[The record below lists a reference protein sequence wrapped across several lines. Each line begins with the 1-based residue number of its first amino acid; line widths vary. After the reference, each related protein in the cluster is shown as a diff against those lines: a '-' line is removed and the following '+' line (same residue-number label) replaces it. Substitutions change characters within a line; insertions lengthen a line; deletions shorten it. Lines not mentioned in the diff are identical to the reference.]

1 MGQYLNLMDIKNG
14 KIVQTEFKDCT
25 NFIFQSLTDS
35 AIPTIHNIL
44 RNMKEYSMYQHH
56 HQLQHALQIQPQ
68 QENDKVL
75 DLSSKRRDST
85 ETRKTTSP
93 SSFEEGSPD
102 TRHSP
107 NNSSSQLL
115 LHHHINIPKPPFTP
129 EHAVQFHY
137 KYEQTSPTT
146 TSLIKT
152 APLRPSHELFERFEG
167 TPIMRKQ
174 ENHSPQHETKCLS
187 PQFYHTRPSISDQHA
202 DDSNDLPTITSNISS
217 SSSTTSSQKSP
228 SSTISNRAMMVV
240 GRDGK
245 LSRPFK
251 AFPRDPLSLAAAA
264 SILDSSSDEKYSAFR
279 KRALEHIH
287 AANGGN
293 PVINNPKMRR
303 TTTRS
308 TSQEPNNNEA
318 AYESFHEKIQN
329 QKSPSSSNEK
339 DEAYYERRKKNNAA
353 AKKSRDRRR
362 IKEDEIAIRA
372 AFLQKENCEL
382 KYENV
387 ALKNEN
393 AMLQKQLAIFHSGLT
408 SN

>member
-1 MGQYLNLMDIKNG
+1 
-14 KIVQTEFKDCT
+14 
-25 NFIFQSLTDS
+25 
-35 AIPTIHNIL
+35 
-44 RNMKEYSMYQHH
+44 MKEYSLYQHH
-56 HQLQHALQIQPQ
+56 HQQLHHALHHVQPPPTLD
-68 QENDKVL
+68 DKVL

-93 SSFEEGSPD
+93 SSFEDRSPD
-102 TRHSP
+102 TRTSP
-107 NNSSSQLL
+107 NNSAAQIL
-115 LHHHINIPKPPFTP
+115 LHHHINVPKPPFTP
-129 EHAVQFHY
+129 EHAVQYHY
-137 KYEQTSPTT
+137 DQSSPSTAG
-146 TSLIKT
+146 LIKHI
-152 APLRPSHELFERFEG
+152 PLRPNHEIYERFEG
-167 TPIMRKQ
+167 SPILRKQ
-174 ENHSPQHETKCLS
+174 ENISPHHEPKSVS
-187 PQFYHTRPSISDQHA
+187 PQFFHMQPNISDPHA
-202 DDSNDLPTITSNISS
+202 EDSNDLHATTSNISS

-228 SSTISNRAMMVV
+228 SSSASRTMMVV

-264 SILDSSSDEKYSAFR
+264 SILDASSAEKYSAFR

-303 TTTRS
+303 TTS
-308 TSQEPNNNEA
+308 KSISQETNNNEP
-318 AYESFHEKIQN
+318 AYEPFTEKIQH
-329 QKSPSSSNEK
+329 QTSPSSGHDK
-339 DEAYYERRKKNNAA
+339 DEAYFERRKKNNAA

-372 AFLQKENCEL
+372 AFLQQENCEL

-393 AMLQKQLAIFHSGLT
+393 AALQKQLSIYQSGLT
-408 SN
+408 SS

>member
-1 MGQYLNLMDIKNG
+1 
-14 KIVQTEFKDCT
+14 
-25 NFIFQSLTDS
+25 
-35 AIPTIHNIL
+35 
-44 RNMKEYSMYQHH
+44 MKEYSLYQHH
-56 HQLQHALQIQPQ
+56 HQLHHAMHHVQPQ
-68 QENDKVL
+68 QQTDKVL

-85 ETRKTTSP
+85 ETRKTISP

-102 TRHSP
+102 TRRSP
-107 NNSSSQLL
+107 NNTAAQLL
-115 LHHHINIPKPPFTP
+115 LHHINIPKPPFTP
-129 EHAVQFHY
+129 EHAVQYHY
-137 KYEQTSPTT
+137 DHTSPSTT
-146 TSLIKT
+146 NLIKT
-152 APLRPSHELFERFEG
+152 APIRPSHELFERFE
-167 TPIMRKQ
+167 TSPILRKQ
-174 ENHSPQHETKCLS
+174 ENVSPHHKPKSIS
-187 PQFYHTRPSISDQHA
+187 PQFYHMRPNISDHHA
-202 DDSNDLPTITSNISS
+202 DDSSDLPATSNISS

-228 SSTISNRAMMVV
+228 TSSMSNRAMMVV

-264 SILDSSSDEKYSAFR
+264 SILDASSAEKYSAFR

-303 TTTRS
+303 TTTKS
-308 TSQEPNNNEA
+308 ISQETNNNEP
-318 AYESFHEKIQN
+318 AYESFSEKIQH
-329 QKSPSSSNEK
+329 QTSPSSGHDK
-339 DEAYYERRKKNNAA
+339 DEAYFERRKKNNAA

-372 AFLQKENCEL
+372 AFLQSENCEL

-393 AMLQKQLAIFHSGLT
+393 AALQKQLAIYQSGLT
-408 SN
+408 SS